1 MSGGGGSKSSGPT
14 TQTVNQNNIP
24 EYVRPYYE
32 TLLGQSQALTNIN
45 QNPYQ
50 AYQGQR
56 VADFSPMQEQ
66 AFGQLE
72 NMQLPGQTVDASN
85 QAYNNYQQGQQYQN
99 YVPQQFQN
107 QYSSPQ
113 FQGMGVGSLNVQA
126 PQNLQNFNIQGAQ
139 NQWNQGNNVGTG
151 QWTDPNVASSYMS
164 PYIQNALT
172 PALNQMQRQSDIR
185 QRDLG
190 GQAQQAGAFGGYR
203 HGLQQAEEQRNTE
216 RAKSDMTAQMM
227 NQGYGQAGQLFGTDS
242 ARALQAAQGNQG
254 MGMQSILANQNAQQQ
269 ARLANQQGQ
278 YGLQALGSG
287 YGMQAQQLNQGANL
301 QAQNL
306 GMQQNLAGN
315 AQNLANAQ
323 NYAQF
328 GMQGQQLGEQSR
340 QFGGN
345 LGLQGLAQQLQASG
359 LLGNLGQMQYG
370 QQLGLNQAQQLAGAQ
385 QQNQVQQ
392 QLSNQYQDF
401 LDEQNWA
408 YKNIGFMSDII
419 GRPAQ
424 QTSTSMYQAAP
435 STSQNLM
442 GLGLGAYGLSGMM
455 SGGKKAGGIVHLKK
469 GGEVKEKD
477 PREGTFFGDE
487 IDRDAWLTINR
498 RYPPYYDKDTGAPY
512 DMLDKFI
519 DPRSPHKGKKRRYHK
534 NEYAGGG
541 AISALPE
548 AELAKIAQQANTFRG
563 LLANQQMQHNQ
574 QIRTAQPPS
583 PESQLPPMSGVA
595 QLPAPN
601 MQFAEGGVVGYA
613 DGGRTSSGAIKN
625 WDAPPLRAPRTPMD
639 DEIEREAKRRVKD
652 FATKGFPV
660 MGVAESGIGVAQDLG
675 KRFDT
680 WSSGLFSPSAPPQA
694 GGIAG
699 LTDSLPEYDPTYSGE
714 WHPAN
719 KDPANPANPANPV
732 AAAQRAEGRARF
744 AAKQQEA
751 QGIEALNPPDTT
763 ALTAKDAYGNYKEML
778 ARLTGD
784 NPAYA
789 DLQIQKNNKKY
800 EAALEAAAAIMGGRG
815 GKGGLES
822 LAIGVTAGG
831 KKYASLGKEQDALA
845 RAIRAG
851 DMKAVG
857 DLTKQVSDSADRKT
871 IADASIYRT
880 QVGAKSARYTADKG
894 AEARIQAAQIGLQ
907 AAQVRA
913 AAVGGARTYN
923 ELAGIVNGIPKLA
936 GEQALKAMGLP
947 SMAALQDDRWGEWLI
962 KKRGIEKD
970 LIARNT
976 PIILGY
982 AKKLGL
988 PKEYTQMLLIGGVD
1002 FGGGDSGFIRPPPGT
1017 NVIKSTQ

>member
-1 MSGGGGSKSSGPT
+1 MSGGGSSPAPAPT

-32 TLLGQSQALTNIN
+32 TMLGQSQALTNIN

-50 AYQGQR
+50 SYGGQR
-56 VADFSPMQEQ
+56 VADFSPMQQQ

-72 NMQLPGQTVDASN
+72 GMQLPGQTADASN

-99 YVPQQFQN
+99 YNPQQFQN

-113 FQGMGVGSLNVQA
+113 FQGTGVGSLNVQA
-126 PQNLQNFNIQGAQ
+126 PQNLQNFNMQGAQ

-164 PYIQNALT
+164 PYIQNALN

-345 LGLQGLAQQLQASG
+345 LGLQGLAQQLQSSG

-392 QLSNQYQDF
+392 QLGNQYQDF
-401 LDEQNWA
+401 LNQQNWA

-424 QTSTSMYQAAP
+424 QTSTSMYQAPP

-442 GLGLGAYGLSGMM
+442 GLGLGAYGLSGMIGGQ
-455 SGGKKAGGIVHLKK
+455 GGKKAGGIVK
-469 GGEVKEKD
+469 G
-477 PREGTFFGDE
+477 
-487 IDRDAWLTINR
+487 
-498 RYPPYYDKDTGAPY
+498 
-512 DMLDKFI
+512 
-519 DPRSPHKGKKRRYHK
+519 
-534 NEYAGGG
+534 YAGGG

-548 AELAKIAQQANTFRG
+548 AELAKIVQQGNTFKG

-601 MQFAEGGVVGYA
+601 MQFAKGGVVGFAGGGEA
-613 DGGRTSSGAIKN
+613 DPYGTRVSS
-625 WDAPPLRAPRTPMD
+625 P
-639 DEIEREAKRRVKD
+639 
-652 FATKGFPV
+652 
-660 MGVAESGIGVAQDLG
+660 SGDP
-675 KRFDT
+675 FD
-680 WSSGLFSPSAPPQA
+680 WSSFLESVTPESWTRRRNMRTMKERATPYSEAIQMQASESAAQKAPPQGA
-694 GGIAG
+694 ASIAPTGGYGAQ
-699 LTDSLPEYDPTYSGE
+699 TDSGPAPAPAPVPAPTKE
-714 WHPAN
+714 
-719 KDPANPANPANPV
+719 DPA
-732 AAAQRAEGRARF
+732 AAALKAEGRARF
-744 AAKQQEA
+744 AAKQQKA
-751 QGIEALNPPDTT
+751 QGIEALKSPDTT
-763 ALTAKDAYGNYKEML
+763 ALTAEGAYGSYKEML
-778 ARLTGD
+778 GMLNKD
-784 NPAYA
+784 DPSYA
-789 DLQIQKNNKKY
+789 DLEKQKGNRGY
-800 EAALEAAAAIMGGRG
+800 EAALEAAGAIMGGRG

-822 LAIGVTAGG
+822 LAVGVTAAG
-831 KKYASLGKEQDALA
+831 KKYASLGKEQDALT

-851 DMKAVG
+851 NMKAVG
-857 DLTKQVSDSADRKT
+857 DLTKQVSDSADRKMV
-871 IADASIYRT
+871 ADASIYSTR
-880 QVGAKSARYTADKG
+880 VGAKSAMYVADRG
-894 AEARIQAAQIGLQ
+894 AEARIQAARLGLQ
-907 AAQVRA
+907 AAEVRA
-913 AAVGGARTYN
+913 KATGDYTTYTRLHN
-923 ELAGIVNGIPKLA
+923 MVKGIPEEARKQVE
-936 GEQALKAMGLP
+936 GDMKMP
-947 SMAALQDDRWGEWLI
+947 SMAALSSDRSGEYRTKLRLAEKALGARYSPQIMGLGRRLGMTPVELNLMISGASGSVDDGFSTAP
-962 KKRGIEKD
+962 RGAGVRS
-970 LIARNT
+970 L
-976 PIILGY
+976 
-982 AKKLGL
+982 
-988 PKEYTQMLLIGGVD
+988 TQ
-1002 FGGGDSGFIRPPPGT
+1002 
-1017 NVIKSTQ
+1017 